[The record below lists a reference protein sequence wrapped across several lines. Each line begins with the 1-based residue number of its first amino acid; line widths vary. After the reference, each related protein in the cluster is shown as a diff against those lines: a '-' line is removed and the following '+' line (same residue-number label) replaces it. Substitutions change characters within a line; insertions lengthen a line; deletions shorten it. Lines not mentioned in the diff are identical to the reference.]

1 MGCFIKELIVK
12 TRNTESSLPVKPVI
26 ENKEV
31 TEVKDIVEEF
41 NSFFTNVGPNLAK
54 KVPNSSNSFISF
66 LNQT

>member
-12 TRNTESSLPVKPVI
+12 NRNTESSLPVKPVI